1 MQNAQPAAQ
10 PRAKAA
16 CRDPHHSSARYES
29 DASGLRRPARYHD
42 DSADA
47 RSYLAPGVCMIAP
60 VATALVITCAVSP
73 AITFVVLRSK
83 GYSLLTASLG
93 VATGP
98 LGLLVAV
105 AAPSHLPTS

>member
-1 MQNAQPAAQ
+1 M
-10 PRAKAA
+10 
-16 CRDPHHSSARYES
+16 
-29 DASGLRRPARYHD
+29 L
-42 DSADA
+42 
-47 RSYLAPGVCMIAP
+47 VP

-83 GYSLLTASLG
+83 GYSPLTASLG